1 MIHKKQSTCSEI
13 NKNGTKT
20 KIEVKQ
26 NMKRNE
32 DGRKWKLEKQRKRNM
47 KEEESRGAKMEDG
60 ETKKQRK

>member
-1 MIHKKQSTCSEI
+1 
-13 NKNGTKT
+13 
-20 KIEVKQ
+20 
-26 NMKRNE
+26 MKRNE